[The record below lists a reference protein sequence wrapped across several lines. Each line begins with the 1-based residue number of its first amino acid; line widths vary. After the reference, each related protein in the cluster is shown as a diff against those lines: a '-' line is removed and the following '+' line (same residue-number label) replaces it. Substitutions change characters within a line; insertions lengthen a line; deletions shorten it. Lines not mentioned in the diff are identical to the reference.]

1 MNGNLQNGG
10 LILKAGDSLFITD
23 IKNYSG
29 TYSLD
34 RANDQAMPIHY
45 EGLFWF
51 MNEAGNFL
59 YYSDQLKGNVLCKLD
74 IVKQSSEILLDKPC
88 YLLQRHEDWI
98 YYIHEED
105 HRLYR
110 CATNGKRDMQL
121 IDEHVESFLLYEGQ
135 IYYATPSGIKR
146 SRESGEDIERISE
159 LATSSLIGI
168 GSKLCFP
175 DPQNRHRLTLLD
187 VESHTVT
194 MVDNMD
200 ALSIST
206 DGRYIYC
213 ANRLNEGSI
222 YRVDPVHGGSIRIC
236 GENADFLHVLDNDLY
251 FCSGREWHR
260 LSLFGGE
267 AETITYTGRYSH
279 EL

>member
-1 MNGNLQNGG
+1 MNGNLQSGG
-10 LILKAGDSLFITD
+10 LILKADESLFITD

-34 RANDQAMPIHY
+34 RANDQAVPIHY

-74 IVKQSSEILLDKPC
+74 IVKQHSEVLLDKPC
-88 YLLQRHEDWI
+88 YQLQRHEDWI

-110 CATNGKRDMQL
+110 CSTSGKRDMRL
-121 IDEHVESFLLYEGQ
+121 IDEHVESYLLYEGQ
-135 IYYATPSGIKR
+135 IYYATPNGIKR
-146 SRESGEDIERISE
+146 STESGEASEKISE
-159 LATSSLIGI
+159 LVTSLLIRI
-168 GSKLCFP
+168 GNKLCFS
-175 DPQNRHRLTLLD
+175 DAENGHRLTLLD
-187 VESHTVT
+187 LERHTVT
-194 MVDNMD
+194 MVDNIV

-206 DGRYIYC
+206 DDKYIYC
-213 ANRLNEGSI
+213 ANRLNDNSI
-222 YRVDPVHGGSIRIC
+222 YRVDPLHGGSIRIS
-236 GENADFLHVLDNDLY
+236 GESADYLHVLDNDLY

-260 LSLFGGE
+260 ISLFGGE
-267 AETITYTGRYSH
+267 AETITFIGR
-279 EL
+279 

>member
-10 LILKAGDSLFITD
+10 LIVKAGEAIFITD

-34 RANDQAMPIHY
+34 RENAQAEPIHY

-51 MNEAGNFL
+51 MNEAGHSL
-59 YYSDQLKGNVLCKLD
+59 YYSDQLKGDVLCKLD
-74 IVKQSSEILLDKPC
+74 IVKQQVEVLLDKPC
-88 YLLQRHEDWI
+88 YQLRRYEDWI

-110 CATNGKRDMQL
+110 CATNGKHDMKL
-121 IDEHVESFLLYEGQ
+121 IDEYVESFLLYEGQ
-135 IYYATPSGIKR
+135 IYYATSSGIKR
-146 SRESGEDIERISE
+146 STKSGEDRERISE
-159 LATSSLIGI
+159 LTTSSLVRIGN
-168 GSKLCFP
+168 KLCFP
-175 DPQNRHRLTLLD
+175 DPKNRHRLMLLD
-187 VESHTVT
+187 VESQTVT
-194 MVDNMD
+194 IVDNMD
-200 ALSIST
+200 VLSMST

-213 ANRLNEGSI
+213 ANRLNGNSI

-260 LSLFGGE
+260 ISLFGGE
-267 AETITYTGRYSH
+267 AETITFTGR
-279 EL
+279 